1 MTFEDNCN
9 HFCIY
14 CGAKIDSG
22 QNFCIKCGKPVF
34 REEKLNEVVK
44 PRYVKIIDDL
54 DSEYNVKQTKAN
66 ELVEKL
72 FDPGHMSY
80 DKFTSLITK
89 SNQLFYNQLQI
100 ARRMVELDWDNNE
113 LLEREI
119 DNKIKTLQAF
129 IDKMENLMDE
139 LVIHLSSNKKDNDDI
154 NNLFKDM
161 DDLIR
166 SVKDY

>member
-1 MTFEDNCN
+1 M
-9 HFCIY
+9 
-14 CGAKIDSG
+14 
-22 QNFCIKCGKPVF
+22 
-34 REEKLNEVVK
+34 
-44 PRYVKIIDDL
+44 
-54 DSEYNVKQTKAN
+54 DSEYDIKQTKAK

-72 FDPGHMSY
+72 FDQGHISY
-80 DKFTSLITK
+80 EKFNSLITK

-100 ARRMVELDWDNNE
+100 TRRMVELDWDNND

>member
-1 MTFEDNCN
+1 MTFEDRGN

-34 REEKLNEVVK
+34 REEKLTEVVK
-44 PRYVKIIDDL
+44 PRYTKIIDDL
-54 DSEYNVKQTKAN
+54 DSEYDIKQTKAK

-72 FDPGHMSY
+72 FDQGHISY
-80 DKFTSLITK
+80 EKFNSLITK

-100 ARRMVELDWDNNE
+100 TRRMVELDWDNND

-154 NNLFKDM
+154 NNLFNDM

>member
-80 DKFTSLITK
+80 DKVTSLITK